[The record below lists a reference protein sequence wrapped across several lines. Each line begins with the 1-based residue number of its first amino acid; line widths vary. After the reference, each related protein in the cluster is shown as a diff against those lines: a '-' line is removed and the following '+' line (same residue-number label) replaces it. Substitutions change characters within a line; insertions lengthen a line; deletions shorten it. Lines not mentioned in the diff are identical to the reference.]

1 MTNVATAAVATETKT
16 YDRPYL
22 PKGQYFA
29 MLREQGLL
37 KPRQPKAK
45 VETAEVAEKSADEKQ
60 VARSAFARRKHFAN
74 KAKAAKAA
82 GGETAPKKVYDT
94 PFLTRGQFMK
104 KLREEGKLA
113 PRQPKTVEPA
123 QAA

>member
-16 YDRPYL
+16 FDRPYL
-22 PKGQYFA
+22 PKGRYFA

-45 VETAEVAEKSADEKQ
+45 VEAAEKSVDEKQ
-60 VARSAFARRKHFAN
+60 VARAGFARRKHFAN
-74 KAKAAKAA
+74 KAKAAKVA
-82 GGETAPKKVYDT
+82 GAETAPKKVYDT
-94 PFLTRGQFMK
+94 PYVTRGQFMK

-113 PRQPKTVEPA
+113 PRQPKQADAA